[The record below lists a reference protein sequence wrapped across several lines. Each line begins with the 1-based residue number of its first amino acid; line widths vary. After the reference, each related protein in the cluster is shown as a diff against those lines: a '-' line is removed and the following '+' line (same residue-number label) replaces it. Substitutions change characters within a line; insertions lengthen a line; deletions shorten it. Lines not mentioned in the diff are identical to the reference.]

1 MTHSCLR
8 QDPALAILGVED
20 DYLVYSLTT
29 GKLHRLNSAAALLF
43 ELCDGKRSVDAI
55 CQLVTDA
62 GEQDPAPLHAWL
74 ELASKQQLLTDRQQD
89 PSSAAPGAEV
99 FAQKSSRLRDTG
111 EVLAA
116 YVCQHQATQFAPDDT
131 GHWLE
136 LGELAHILGRRS
148 EARAAYERVVQ
159 LSPENAEA
167 RHILRAL
174 NDETPPDRAPDDCI
188 LQLYARF
195 SGFYEQNMV
204 EDLGYEAPQRIAEI
218 LQRFYGDSDS
228 LKVLELGCGTGLAGT
243 VLRKYAAHL
252 TGIDLSPDMVEH
264 CRKTG
269 LYDEL
274 LVAEIT
280 GYLANQ
286 LASAEQYQLIAAC
299 DTLIYFGDL
308 SQVLGPSFQLLAP
321 GGRLLFTVEKGTREP
336 FNLTDSGRYA
346 HTISHVRAAAAAAG
360 FTVLALDECFLR
372 YEYGEAVTG
381 LGVMLERATSD

>member
-20 DYLVYSLTT
+20 DYLVYSLIT

-62 GEQDPAPLHAWL
+62 GEQDPAPLQAWL

>member
-148 EARAAYERVVQ
+148 EARAAYECVVQ